1 MRHAA
6 GRKPPFPK
14 FQPLASCCILAF
26 LLTFTVRLAGQ
37 ITVAAAADLGPALQ
51 EVTRN
56 YQQKSGREIK
66 VSLGASGNLKQQIKN
81 GAPFDIFLS
90 ADEDYPKQLID
101 AGFADASSLYRY
113 AIGKLVLWVPANSAL
128 DLDHAGMNVL
138 LDPSVKKIAIANPQH
153 APYGKAAVAALKHDG
168 LYEKVES
175 RLVLGENVSQ
185 AAQFVES
192 GNAQAGLVALSH
204 ALAPGMKEKGR
215 YREVPTSSYPELD
228 QGAVILSH
236 SPHKQEAAA
245 FLDYLKSADARA
257 VLQRYGFSLPGDT
270 R

>member
-1 MRHAA
+1 MRESPATA
-6 GRKPPFPK
+6 CSFPSLRL
-14 FQPLASCCILAF
+14 FALCCILALF
-26 LLTFTVRLAGQ
+26 LTFTIRLEAQ
-37 ITVAAAADLGPALQ
+37 VTVAAAADLGPALQ
-51 EVTRN
+51 DISRN
-56 YQQKSGREIK
+56 YQQKGGHEIK
-66 VSLGASGNLKQQIKN
+66 VSLGASGNLTQQIKN

-90 ADEDYPKQLID
+90 ADEDYPKKLIEG
-101 AGFADASSLYRY
+101 GFADSSSLYRY
-113 AIGKLVLWVPANSAL
+113 AIGKLVLWVPANSTL
-128 DLDHAGMNVL
+128 DLEHAGMNVL

-168 LYEKVES
+168 LYEKVAS

-215 YREVPTSSYPELD
+215 YREVPTGSYPELD
-228 QGAVILSH
+228 QAAVILSR
-236 SPHKQEAAA
+236 SQHKQDAAA

-257 VLQRYGFSLPGDT
+257 ILQRYGFSLPGDT